1 MEMTYDHIQET
12 VRYLKGIV
20 SHDIQVGIILGSGL
34 GKMTTEIEHPIEI
47 SYEDIPHFPL
57 STVEGHTGKLIF
69 GEINGKSVVAMS
81 GRFHYYEGYSMKQV
95 TYPVRVMK
103 FLGIQQLLI
112 SNASGGMNKDFD
124 VGDLMIIR
132 DHLYLQP
139 EHPLRGKNDPRLGP
153 RFPNMS
159 RPYDPDMI
167 QKALE
172 IAAQNQIV
180 CHTGVYAG
188 VQGPTF
194 ETPAEYKMFFLLGA
208 DAVGMSTTP
217 EVVVARHMDIPVFA
231 ISVISDMGYPWDKAD
246 EVNHQFVLEKA
257 ASAEP
262 KMTLII
268 KELIQRL

>member
-1 MEMTYDHIQET
+1 MDMTYEQIQET
-12 VRYLKGIV
+12 ANYLKGKIPG
-20 SHDIQVGIILGSGL
+20 DIEIGIILGSGL
-34 GKMTTEIEHPIEI
+34 GAMTGEIENPIVI
-47 SYEDIPHFPL
+47 SYEDIPYFPL

-69 GEINGKSVVAMS
+69 GQIHGKSVVAMS

-103 FLGIQQLLI
+103 FLGVQRLLI
-112 SNASGGMNKDFD
+112 SNASGGMNAAFE

-159 RPYDPDMI
+159 QPYDKEMI
-167 QKALE
+167 QIALE
-172 IAAQNQIV
+172 IARENEIK

-231 ISVISDMGYPWDKAD
+231 ISVISDMGYPWEKAD

-257 ASAEP
+257 SAAEP
-262 KMTLII
+262 KMTFLI
-268 KELIQRL
+268 KELIKRI